1 MTCELFFWGKNFHEI
16 FYFLQGFE
24 SNFKNYIGIQ
34 MVPEQKDFLYQEKL
48 VKVTLL
54 NFFRFVQPKSK
65 KNQRLAVKV
74 HIKVNVIVKQAK
86 WQQYSTNIC
95 RTYDTQ
101 QRNDMKQYK
110 NEGEMGQGYS
120 Y

>member
-1 MTCELFFWGKNFHEI
+1 
-16 FYFLQGFE
+16 
-24 SNFKNYIGIQ
+24 

-74 HIKVNVIVKQAK
+74 HIKVNVISWTVE
-86 WQQYSTNIC
+86 W
-95 RTYDTQ
+95 
-101 QRNDMKQYK
+101 
-110 NEGEMGQGYS
+110 
-120 Y
+120 